1 MWSVFLQKLVHAWE
15 RGRVVTRT
23 GNTTEDQTGQCGEI
37 TLMTI
42 WESNCELRVSR
53 QCAQSAPPAC
63 LTSHFL
69 KLEILKKMS
78 CSKGRHGK
86 TVC

>member
-53 QCAQSAPPAC
+53 QCAQSAPPSMFDIPFFKIRDTEKNV
-63 LTSHFL
+63 LF
-69 KLEILKKMS
+69 
-78 CSKGRHGK
+78 
-86 TVC
+86 